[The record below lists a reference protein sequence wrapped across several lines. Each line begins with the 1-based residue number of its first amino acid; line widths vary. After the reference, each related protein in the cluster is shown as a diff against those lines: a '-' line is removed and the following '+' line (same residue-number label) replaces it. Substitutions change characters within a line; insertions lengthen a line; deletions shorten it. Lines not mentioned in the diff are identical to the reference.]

1 MILFWKLQPESLS
14 WASRVCTAVIA
25 CRCQTKSDACLTS
38 LSGTHCGSSSE
49 KGLLKAPFSG
59 TMRRPLGL
67 RMSFFPSGTE
77 DIFLQRVFLLCVQRS
92 LLRPQ
97 NSHLG
102 TPFRMID
109 RLFSESEHRFEITCF
124 SATSSV
130 LVSAA
135 PPIKNKVN
143 TLTGH
148 GRRSKHAGLLKLA
161 LNLVHER

>member
-1 MILFWKLQPESLS
+1 
-14 WASRVCTAVIA
+14 
-25 CRCQTKSDACLTS
+25 
-38 LSGTHCGSSSE
+38 
-49 KGLLKAPFSG
+49 
-59 TMRRPLGL
+59 
-67 RMSFFPSGTE
+67 MSFFPSGTE

-97 NSHLG
+97 NSHLD

-109 RLFSESEHRFEITCF
+109 RLFSESEHRYEITCF
-124 SATSSV
+124 SAKLSV

-143 TLTGH
+143 TLAGH